1 MTTKLDIIPI
11 NQWMKNKDRPLIIS
25 GPCSAES
32 EEQVLATAREL
43 SAIPE
48 VSIFRA
54 GIWKPRTRPN
64 YFEGIGEEGLKWLQ
78 KVKAETGLETAVEVA
93 SPQHVEQCLK
103 HDIDLIWIG
112 ARTVVNPF
120 SVQEIAEA
128 IRGVDIPVMVK
139 NPINPDLKLWVGAIE
154 RVYQTGIQK
163 IIAVHRGFYSLNK
176 SQFRNPP
183 MWELP
188 IALKRNIP
196 NIPILVDPSH
206 ICGTTEFIS
215 HISQKAMDLEMDGLM
230 IEAHH
235 DPSSALSDADQQL
248 TSSQLSELI
257 KNLVIRKK
265 SGNKEFQDKLVELRT
280 QIDEIDDE
288 LLNILGKRMEV
299 VKEIGTYKKDH
310 KITILQ
316 LKRWTFI
323 IEDRIKTGEYH
334 GLERVFLQHMLE
346 LIHTES
352 MRLQTEILNS

>member
-11 NQWMKNKDRPLIIS
+11 NQWMKNEDRPLIIS

-32 EEQVLATAREL
+32 EEQVLATARGL
-43 SAIPE
+43 AAISK
-48 VSIFRA
+48 VSVFRA

-64 YFEGIGEEGLKWLQ
+64 YFEGIGAEGLKWLQ
-78 KVKAETGLETAVEVA
+78 KVKSETGLETAVEVA

-103 HDIDLIWIG
+103 HDIDMIWIG

-120 SVQEIAEA
+120 AVQEIAEA

-176 SQFRNPP
+176 SPFRNPP

-206 ICGTTEFIS
+206 ICGNTEMIS

-230 IEAHH
+230 IEVHH
-235 DPSSALSDADQQL
+235 NPKSALSDADQQL
-248 TSSQLSELI
+248 TPSQLSDLI
-257 KNLVIRKK
+257 KNLVIREK
-265 SGNKEFQDKLVELRT
+265 SGNKEFQDKLIELRT

-288 LLNILGKRMEV
+288 LLTVLGKRMEV
-299 VKEIGTYKKDH
+299 VKKIGTYKKDH

-323 IEDRIKTGEYH
+323 IEDRIKSGMYH
-334 GLERVFLQHMLE
+334 GLERQFLHQMLE

-352 MRLQTEILNS
+352 MRLQTDILNS

>member
-11 NQWMKNKDRPLIIS
+11 NQWMKNEDRPLIIS

-32 EEQVLATAREL
+32 EAQVMATARGL
-43 SAIPE
+43 SAISK
-48 VSIFRA
+48 VSVYRA

-78 KVKAETGLETAVEVA
+78 KMKAETGLATAVEVA
-93 SPQHVEQCLK
+93 SPLHVDLCLK
-103 HDIDLIWIG
+103 HDIDMIWIG

-128 IRGVDIPVMVK
+128 IRGVDIPVLVK
-139 NPINPDLKLWVGAIE
+139 NPINPDLKLWIGAIE
-154 RVYQTGIQK
+154 RVYQTGIHK

-176 SQFRNPP
+176 SPYRNPP

-206 ICGTTEFIS
+206 ICGNTKNIP

-230 IEAHH
+230 IEAHY
-235 DPSSALSDADQQL
+235 DPATALSDADQQL
-248 TSSQLSELI
+248 TPSQLSTLI
-257 KNLVIRKK
+257 DNLVIRKK
-265 SGNKEFQDKLVELRT
+265 SGNKEFQDKLIELRT

-288 LLNILGKRMEV
+288 LLNILGRRMEV
-299 VKEIGTYKKDH
+299 VKEIGAYKKDH

-323 IEDRIKTGEYH
+323 IEDRIKAGTYQ
-334 GLERVFLQHMLE
+334 GLEKQFLQNMLE

-352 MRLQTEILNS
+352 MRIQTEILNS